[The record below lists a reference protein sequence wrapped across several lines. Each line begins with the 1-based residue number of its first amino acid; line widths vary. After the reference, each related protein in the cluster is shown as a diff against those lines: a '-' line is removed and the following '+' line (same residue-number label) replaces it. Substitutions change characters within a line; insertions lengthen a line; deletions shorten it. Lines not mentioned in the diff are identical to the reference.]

1 MRTKEWLHKK
11 IPLAALF
18 LAMLLFVLSMAGRN
32 AGTDTEKAA
41 ADMEERIEKR
51 LEILDG
57 YILQAQETDKDDL
70 ILPEGLPDDMVIYR
84 YINDSLQSWS
94 NQFPIINDDISS
106 RLLFHRLTDRMATL
120 TSPLSEAVEQ
130 ISYLNIGPKWYL
142 TKAVTSIDN
151 QKIIAGLEIKNTLID
166 DARRNENGVNPK
178 LKLSR
183 RYSVQTLSNSGG
195 SAVTIDQ
202 KPQFKILYDAGQAT
216 PFFDNS
222 MLRWVAIIL
231 LTFAIMLF
239 FAGHRNLKVYGVVS
253 TTLTLLFMMCMIWG
267 LQMSG
272 STELFSP
279 TIYADGPVFF
289 SLGSLLIINTYITL
303 LSTCTFLIRNR
314 ITAIARRKKIHFRRD
329 MAIYGVFTVLVI
341 IGTVLYTHFTLKSLL
356 MNSNISMELYRWNT
370 NALYTVM
377 VYLSYT
383 GLLFTILLQ
392 VQALRPAVKEF
403 TGLRYDMLQPRTLVI
418 FAILCATY
426 FTATS
431 SHLGFRKEQDRVSV
445 WANRLSVDRD
455 LSLEIQLRSS
465 EESIAYDRLISTLTL
480 LDNTG
485 GMIQN
490 RISEYYLSRFRQSYN
505 LDVKI
510 FREGDRNGQIL
521 FNNLTRT
528 GTPIAGGSRFLFLT
542 DANGHSRYAGIFLFY
557 NAQEGI
563 TRMILTI
570 EPNSNREDRGYYSIL
585 GRFSKPGDI
594 NIPSQYSYAKYKE
607 DRLISYKGTYPY
619 PTSYDYEAKGYL
631 KNSSHDVGRE
641 RGYVHFMNLVS
652 DDELIVISR
661 QKRSGLVYFTS
672 FSYLCLALSGI
683 LSVFARSRKRKQP
696 FKSNYFRTRIN
707 SILFISSFLILVSM
721 TVISIVFVY
730 KRNQENMYDLMSS
743 RITTIQALVERYART
758 ADDWNDL
765 NSQDYTSILENISN
779 TTKCDIT
786 LYTPGGKVFRS
797 TTPEVFERMIMGSR
811 MDESAYYNIRD
822 LHQRYFIHR
831 ENIDDYA
838 YWAMYAPVFNDK
850 GQMVAIVGT
859 PYTDRGFD
867 FRREAFF
874 HAALIINLFLLLLI
888 ASLLFSTRE
897 VNSLFSPLMEMGKK
911 MNVADIHDL
920 EYIIYKREDEIS
932 SLVDAYNRMVKGLS
946 ESTRQL
952 AQAERDKAWSQMAR
966 QVAHEIKNPLTPIKL
981 QIQRLIRLKNN
992 GNPAWEQRFDEVSAV
1007 VLEHIDILTETAN
1020 EFSTF
1025 AKLYSEDP
1033 VLMDLD
1039 KTLKDQIMIFDN
1051 RENVKI
1057 SYLGMENAMV
1067 MAPKPQLIRVFVNL
1081 ITNAVQAVENAQKE
1095 AEDNGEEARSGRVM
1109 ISIRNS
1115 MKEGYYDIVVE
1126 DNGPGVSEENQSR
1139 LFTPNFTTKSSG
1151 TGLGLAICRNIIE
1164 KCEGEIHYQKSF
1176 VLGGA
1181 SFTVTVPKHQ
1191 L

>member
-18 LAMLLFVLSMAGRN
+18 LAMLLFVLSMASRN
-32 AGTDTEKAA
+32 AGSDTDKAA
-41 ADMEERIEKR
+41 ADMAERIEKR
-51 LEILDG
+51 LDILDG
-57 YILQAQETDKDDL
+57 YIIQAQATEKSEL
-70 ILPEGLPDDMVIYR
+70 ILPDGLPDDMVIYR

-106 RLLFHRLTDRMATL
+106 RLLFHRLTDRTTAL
-120 TSPLSEAVEQ
+120 TSPLTEAREY
-130 ISYLNIGPKWYL
+130 ISFLNIGPKWYL
-142 TKAVTSIDN
+142 AKSVTSMDN

-166 DARRNENGVNPK
+166 DARKNENGVNPK
-178 LKLSR
+178 LNLSR
-183 RYSVQTLSNSGG
+183 KYSVQPLNNSGG
-195 SAVTIDQ
+195 SAVTIEGE
-202 KPQFKILYDAGQAT
+202 PQFKIIYDASQAT

-222 MLRWVAIIL
+222 MLRWAAIML
-231 LTFAIMLF
+231 LTFAIILF
-239 FAGHRNLKVYGVVS
+239 FAGHRSLKVYAVV
-253 TTLTLLFMMCMIWG
+253 TATLTLLFMMSMIWG

-279 TIYADGPVFF
+279 TIYADGPILF
-289 SLGSLLIINTYITL
+289 SLGSLILINTYITL
-303 LSTCTFLIRNR
+303 ISTCTFLVRNR
-314 ITAIARRKKIHFRRD
+314 ITAIARKNRTHFRRNL
-329 MAIYGVFTVLVI
+329 ALYGFMTILI
-341 IGTVLYTHFTLKSLL
+341 IGSTILYTHFTLKSLL
-356 MNSNISMELYRWNT
+356 LNSNISMELYRWNT
-370 NALYTVM
+370 NITYTIL

-383 GLLFTILLQ
+383 GLLFSIMLQ
-392 VQALRPAVKEF
+392 IQALRPTVKEF
-403 TGLRYDMLQPRTLVI
+403 LGWKYDMLSPKTLI
-418 FAILCATY
+418 LFAIICSAY
-426 FTATS
+426 FTVCS
-431 SHLGFRKEQDRVSV
+431 SNLGFKKEQDRVSV

-490 RISEYYLSRFRQSYN
+490 RISDYYLSRFRQSYN
-505 LDVKI
+505 LDVKV
-510 FREGDRNGQIL
+510 FREGDRNGMIL

-528 GTPIAGGSRFLFLT
+528 GTPIANGSRFLFLT
-542 DANGHSRYAGIFLFY
+542 DSNGHSRYAGIFMFY
-557 NAQEGI
+557 NAKEGI

-594 NIPSQYSYAKYKE
+594 NIPSHYSYAKYKE
-607 DRLISYKGTYPY
+607 NRLISYKGTYPY
-619 PTSYDYEAKGYL
+619 PTIYDYESMGYL
-631 KNSSHDVGRE
+631 KDRSHDVGRE
-641 RGYVHFMNLVS
+641 KGYVHFMNMVS
-652 DDELIVISR
+652 EDEMIVISR

-683 LSVFARSRKRKQP
+683 LSIFARSRKRRQP

-707 SILFISSFLILVSM
+707 SILFISSSLILISM

-743 RITTIQALVERYART
+743 RITTVQALVERYART
-758 ADDWNDL
+758 AEDWNEL
-765 NSQDYTSILENISN
+765 NSQEYSSILENISN

-811 MDESAYYNIRD
+811 IDENAYYNIRD
-822 LHQRYFIHR
+822 LHQRYYIHR

-838 YWAMYAPVFNDK
+838 YWAMYAPIFNDQ
-850 GQMVAIVGT
+850 GEMVAIVGT

-981 QIQRLIRLKNN
+981 QIQRLIRLKQN
-992 GNPAWEQRFDEVSAV
+992 GNPAWETRFDEVSAV

-1025 AKLYSEDP
+1025 AKLYSEEP

-1051 RENVKI
+1051 RDNVKI
-1057 SYLGMENAMV
+1057 SYLGMENAHV

-1081 ITNAVQAVENAQKE
+1081 ITNAVQAVENYQKE
-1095 AEDNGEEARSGRVM
+1095 AADIGEESRSGRVM
-1109 ISIRNS
+1109 ISLRNS
-1115 MKEGYYDIVVE
+1115 MKEGHYDIVVE
-1126 DNGPGVSEENQSR
+1126 DNGPGVSEENQNR

-1164 KCEGEIHYQKSF
+1164 KCDGEIRYQKSF

-1181 SFTVTVPKHQ
+1181 SFIVTIPKHQ

>member
-18 LAMLLFVLSMAGRN
+18 LAMLLFVLSMASRN

-41 ADMEERIEKR
+41 AEIEERIERR
-51 LEILDG
+51 LEILEE
-57 YILQAQETDKDDL
+57 YISIAQATDKDDL

-106 RLLFHRLTDRMATL
+106 RLLFHRLTDRMSVL
-120 TSPLSEAVEQ
+120 TSPLSEAGDR
-130 ISYLNIGPKWYL
+130 ISYQNIGPKWYL
-142 TKAVTSIDN
+142 TKAVTSMDN

-195 SAVTIDQ
+195 SAVTIDEQ
-202 KPQFKILYDAGQAT
+202 PQFKILYDAGQAT

-253 TTLTLLFMMCMIWG
+253 MTLTLLFMMCMIWG

-279 TIYADGPVFF
+279 TIYADGPVLF

-314 ITAIARRKKIHFRRD
+314 ITAIARRKKGHFRRS
-329 MAIYGVFTVLVI
+329 MAIYGFFTALII
-341 IGTVLYTHFTLKSLL
+341 IGTVLYTHLTLKSLL
-356 MNSNISMELYRWNT
+356 LNSNISMELYRWNT
-370 NALYTVM
+370 NALYTIM

-392 VQALRPAVKEF
+392 IQALRPAVKEF
-403 TGLRYDMLQPRTLVI
+403 TGLKYDMLLPKNLVI
-418 FAILCATY
+418 FAILCAAY
-426 FTATS
+426 FTMTS
-431 SHLGFRKEQDRVSV
+431 SHLGFIKEQDRVSV

-490 RISEYYLSRFRQSYN
+490 RISDYYLSRFRQSYN
-505 LDVKI
+505 LDVRV

-521 FNNLTRT
+521 FNNIART
-528 GTPIAGGSRFLFLT
+528 GTPIATGSRFLFLT
-542 DANGHSRYAGIFLFY
+542 DSNGNSSYAGIFMFY

-607 DRLISYKGTYPY
+607 NRLISYKGTYPY
-619 PTSYDYEAKGYL
+619 PTSYDYESRGYL

-652 DDELIVISR
+652 EDEVIVISR
-661 QKRSGLVYFTS
+661 QKRSSLVYFTS

-683 LSVFARSRKRKQP
+683 LSIFARSRKKKQP

-707 SILFISSFLILVSM
+707 SILFLSSLLILISM

-743 RITTIQALVERYART
+743 KITTIQALVERYART
-758 ADDWNDL
+758 ADDWNAL
-765 NSQDYTSILENISN
+765 NTQEYTSIIENISN

-838 YWAMYAPVFNDK
+838 YWAMYAPIFNDK

-888 ASLLFSTRE
+888 ASLLFSTKE

-911 MNVADIHDL
+911 MNVADIHDM

-1039 KTLKDQIMIFDN
+1039 RTLKDQIMIFDN

-1095 AEDNGEEARSGRVM
+1095 AADNGEETRSGRVM
-1109 ISIRNS
+1109 ISLRNS
-1115 MKEGYYDIVVE
+1115 IKEGYYDIVVE
-1126 DNGPGVSEENQSR
+1126 DNGPGVSEENQSK

-1181 SFTVTVPKHQ
+1181 SFIVTVPKHQ